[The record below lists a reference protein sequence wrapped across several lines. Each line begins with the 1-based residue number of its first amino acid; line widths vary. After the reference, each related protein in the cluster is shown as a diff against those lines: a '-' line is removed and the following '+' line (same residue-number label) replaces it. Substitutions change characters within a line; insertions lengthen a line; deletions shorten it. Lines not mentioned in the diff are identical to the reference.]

1 MIYFKQYGEMR
12 TGTNYLKRLIELN
25 FKNVSVLGSILGW
38 KHGMYDLTN
47 NRDET
52 TSHLEWLDKKTKG
65 NIVYS
70 VDNLP
75 LIKHNYD
82 DLKHACSNLK
92 YLISIKKPIPFIL
105 SYKKFRLPNKPL
117 PVNVIVNLCKRY
129 NSKYRDWLTLYE
141 RTDAMF
147 VAHESVLLDYK
158 HVLFNIETRHNLKR
172 INAKLVDENR
182 PVKASTD
189 IGLIIDKS
197 SKFDKDY
204 YLHEKYLKDISN
216 EHINVINDNI
226 DHDLVDLIYKLSV

>member
-12 TGTNYLKRLIELN
+12 TGTNYLKRLMELN
-25 FKNVSVLGSILGW
+25 FKGVNVLGSVLGW

-47 NRDET
+47 SRDET
-52 TSHLEWLDKKTKG
+52 SSHLEWLEKKTRN

-75 LIKHNYD
+75 LIKHKYN
-82 DLKHACSNLK
+82 DLKNACDNLN
-92 YLISIKKPIPFIL
+92 YLISIKKPVPFIL

-117 PVNVIVNLCKRY
+117 PVNVVLDLCDRY
-129 NSKYRDWLTLYE
+129 NKKYRDWLTLYE
-141 RTDAMF
+141 HNNAMF

-158 HVLFNIETRHNLKR
+158 HVLFNIETCYNLKR
-172 INAKLVDENR
+172 INSKLLDENR

-197 SKFDKDY
+197 TKFDKDY

-216 EHINVINDNI
+216 EYVDIINDNI